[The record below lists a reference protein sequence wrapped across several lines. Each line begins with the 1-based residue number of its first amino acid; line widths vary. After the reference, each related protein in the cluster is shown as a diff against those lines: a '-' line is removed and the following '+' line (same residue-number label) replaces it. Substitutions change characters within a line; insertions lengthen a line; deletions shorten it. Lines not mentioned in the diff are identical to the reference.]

1 MSNDDTFA
9 CDCKAA
15 HYSGC
20 DSTATQIFSPVGG
33 GNSVYMLR
41 QPPPAAGIPPTE
53 QALDACQTHCDTTC
67 SSIKTTLDTVGYNKR
82 AIYDAMGWPMNGVA
96 PYERYAMIGPTIV
109 PSEASIAYTMLS
121 IFFIIFAIW
130 AFVHSIVRSQS
141 TGSSSVMRAVNSV
154 MRAVNAIVA
163 AYFGPIYLAIAYI
176 AGSSATEAVPEAVPE
191 GVSEGVP
198 AAAKNWYVWA
208 LGALAA
214 VAGIVI
220 VLLGTGVITVGK
232 PKVFVCPPG
241 WTRNADGTACAK
253 PDEEKKLTP

>member
-141 TGSSSVMRAVNSV
+141 TGSSSVMRAVN
-154 MRAVNAIVA
+154 AIVA

-176 AGSSATEAVPEAVPE
+176 AGPSAAEAVPGVVPE
-191 GVSEGVP
+191 T
-198 AAAKNWYVWA
+198 AATNWYVWA

-214 VAGIVI
+214 AAGIVI

-253 PDEEKKLTP
+253 PDEDKKPAL

>member
-1 MSNDDTFA
+1 LVTSP
-9 CDCKAA
+9 
-15 HYSGC
+15 SG
-20 DSTATQIFSPVGG
+20 DVSLQGYNLQITPQPGVSVEQQATQ
-33 GNSVYMLR
+33 
-41 QPPPAAGIPPTE
+41 
-53 QALDACQTHCDTTC
+53 ACKTHCDTKCDTR
-67 SSIKTTLDTVGYNKR
+67 KTIVDTVGYNKR
-82 AIYDAMGWPMNGVA
+82 AIFDAMGWDSHKPA
-96 PYERYAMIGPTIV
+96 PYERWALVGPTIV
-109 PSEASIAYTMLS
+109 PSGSSIAYTMLS